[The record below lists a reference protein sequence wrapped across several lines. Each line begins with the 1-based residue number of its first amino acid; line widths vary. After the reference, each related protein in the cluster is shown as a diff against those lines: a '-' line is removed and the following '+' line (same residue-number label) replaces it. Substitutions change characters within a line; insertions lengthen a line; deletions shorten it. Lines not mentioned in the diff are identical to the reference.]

1 MQEAA
6 EKQKMKRKLLE
17 EVRKKGYHFSDCL
30 YCDALLDQYEV
41 LRSGD
46 GFFLAQDGNY
56 SGAVEQIV
64 KEFST
69 EETKRQIWSGL
80 QLAHISETLTGEN
93 RKTEI
98 LYCKELENGKVK
110 RGRLTLLFGNDTGEG
125 KLHHFLLVFETFSD
139 SRTEET
145 Q

>member
-1 MQEAA
+1 MFVDRYVVPGEDEAMCIRQMQEAA

-56 SGAVEQIV
+56 SGAV
-64 KEFST
+64 
-69 EETKRQIWSGL
+69 
-80 QLAHISETLTGEN
+80 
-93 RKTEI
+93 
-98 LYCKELENGKVK
+98 
-110 RGRLTLLFGNDTGEG
+110 
-125 KLHHFLLVFETFSD
+125 
-139 SRTEET
+139 
-145 Q
+145 